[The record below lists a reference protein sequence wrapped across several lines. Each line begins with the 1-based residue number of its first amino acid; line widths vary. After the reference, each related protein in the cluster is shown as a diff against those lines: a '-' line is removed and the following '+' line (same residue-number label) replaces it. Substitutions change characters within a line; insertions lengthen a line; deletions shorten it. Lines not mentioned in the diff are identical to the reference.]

1 MDIEKIKK
9 YTKTPIYYYKEINST
24 HVYGKQ
30 IEGQGDAI
38 LIAEAQTAGIGT
50 KGRNWHTGENKN
62 IAMTIIKHPNVK
74 IEKLNGLTLNPM
86 LINKNATF
94 SPLV

>member
-50 KGRNWHTGENKN
+50 KGRNWYKYTKRERKARETKG
-62 IAMTIIKHPNVK
+62 
-74 IEKLNGLTLNPM
+74 NG
-86 LINKNATF
+86 
-94 SPLV
+94 